1 MKVNIGKYHNN
12 GAPRTIKVQIDPWDT
27 VSADHTLALI
37 ILPLL
42 KQLKENPH
50 GSSFVDN
57 EDVPTHT
64 PIPEGQE
71 FERSDEWEE
80 WESRWKW
87 VLDEMIFAFEHIVD
101 HEWELMYFGE
111 TKDLEG
117 FEKIN
122 ERIAN
127 GLRLFGKYFRGL
139 WT

>member
-12 GAPRTIKVQIDPWDT
+12 GASRTIKVQIDPWDT
-27 VSADHTLALI
+27 VSADHTLSLI

-42 KQLKENPH
+42 KQLKENPN

-71 FERSDEWEE
+71 FQRSDE

-87 VLDEMIFAFEHIVD
+87 VLDEMIFAFERNVNDGWDVD
-101 HEWELMYFGE
+101 VNLDDWEQE
-111 TKDLEG
+111 
-117 FEKIN
+117 EK
-122 ERIAN
+122 RIAN

>member
-27 VSADHTLALI
+27 VSADHTLSLI

-42 KQLKENPH
+42 KQLKKNPH

-57 EDVPTHT
+57 EDVPNHT

-71 FERSDEWEE
+71 FERSDEWSAR
-80 WESRWKW
+80 WEW
-87 VLDEMIFAFEHIVD
+87 VLDEMITAFSRIVD
-101 HEWELMYFGE
+101 DDWEQDYHNGGE
-111 TKDLEG
+111 FDVEEYNKES
-117 FEKIN
+117 K
-122 ERIAN
+122 RIDN

>member
-27 VSADHTLALI
+27 VSADHTLALV
-37 ILPLL
+37 ILPVL
-42 KQLKENPH
+42 KQLSENPH
-50 GSSFVDN
+50 GSGWVDN

-71 FERSDEWEE
+71 FERSDEW
-80 WESRWKW
+80 SARWAY
-87 VLDEMIFAFEHIVD
+87 VMDEMIFAFERIVD
-101 HEWELMYFGE
+101 DCGVDLSINDWEQE
-111 TKDLEG
+111 
-117 FEKIN
+117 EK
-122 ERIAN
+122 RIDN

>member
-1 MKVNIGKYHNN
+1 MKVTIGKYHNN

-37 ILPLL
+37 ILPVL
-42 KQLKENPH
+42 KQLKENPN

-57 EDVPTHT
+57 EDVPEHT

-71 FERSDEWEE
+71 FQRSDEWEE

-87 VLDEMIFAFEHIVD
+87 VLDEMILAFERIVND
-101 HEWELMYFGE
+101 DWSADVPCENWVKEE
-111 TKDLEG
+111 
-117 FEKIN
+117 

>member
-27 VSADHTLALI
+27 VSADYTLALV
-37 ILPLL
+37 ILPVL

-57 EDVPTHT
+57 EDVPNHT

-71 FERSDEWEE
+71 FERSDEWSAR
-80 WESRWKW
+80 WEY
-87 VLDEMIFAFEHIVD
+87 VMDEMITAFERLVD
-101 HEWELMYFGE
+101 DNWSEDFCEGE
-111 TKDLEG
+111 VFHGEAWKAE
-117 FEKIN
+117 EK
-122 ERIAN
+122 RIDN

-139 WT
+139 WI

>member
-42 KQLKENPH
+42 KQYRKNLNGAPYVET
-50 GSSFVDN
+50 D
-57 EDVPTHT
+57 DVP
-64 PIPEGQE
+64 PEMYQE
-71 FERSDEWEE
+71 VDSYDGWNK
-80 WESRWKW
+80 RWAW
-87 VLDEMIFAFEHIVD
+87 VIDEMILAFERIVND
-101 HEWELMYFGE
+101 DWSADVPCENWVKEE
-111 TKDLEG
+111 
-117 FEKIN
+117 
-122 ERIAN
+122 ERIDN

>member
-27 VSADHTLALI
+27 VSADYTLALV
-37 ILPLL
+37 ILPVL
-42 KQLKENPH
+42 KQHKENPH

-57 EDVPTHT
+57 EDVPNHT

-71 FERSDEWEE
+71 FERSDEWSAR
-80 WESRWKW
+80 WEY
-87 VLDEMIFAFEHIVD
+87 VMDEMILAFERIVND
-101 HEWELMYFGE
+101 DWSADVPSENWVKEE
-111 TKDLEG
+111 
-117 FEKIN
+117 

-127 GLRLFGKYFRGL
+127 GLRLFGKYFRRL

>member
-1 MKVNIGKYHNN
+1 MKVNIGKYHKNN
-12 GAPRTIKVQIDPWDT
+12 APRTIKVQIDPWDT

-37 ILPLL
+37 ILPVL
-42 KQLKENPH
+42 KQLKENPN

-71 FERSDEWEE
+71 FERSDEW
-80 WESRWKW
+80 SARWAY
-87 VLDEMIFAFEHIVD
+87 VMDEMILSFERIVD
-101 HEWELMYFGE
+101 DDWIADVPSEDYIKEE
-111 TKDLEG
+111 
-117 FEKIN
+117 
-122 ERIAN
+122 ERIDN

>member
-27 VSADHTLALI
+27 VSADHTLSLI

-71 FERSDEWEE
+71 FERSDEWSAR
-80 WESRWKW
+80 WEY
-87 VLDEMIFAFEHIVD
+87 VMDEMILAFERIVND
-101 HEWELMYFGE
+101 DWSADVPSENWVKEE
-111 TKDLEG
+111 
-117 FEKIN
+117 